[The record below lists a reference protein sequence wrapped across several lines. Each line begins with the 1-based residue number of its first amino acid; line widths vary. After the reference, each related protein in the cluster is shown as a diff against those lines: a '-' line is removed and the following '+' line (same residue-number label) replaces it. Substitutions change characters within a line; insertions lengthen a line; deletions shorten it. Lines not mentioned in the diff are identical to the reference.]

1 MLKCKQK
8 WDSDCE
14 RKLNLYAEIY
24 LKVGLS
30 DLICVYRFF
39 VVQNSVCVQIPQEE
53 RDEDK

>member
-1 MLKCKQK
+1 MLEYKQK

-39 VVQNSVCVQIPQEE
+39 CCSKF
-53 RDEDK
+53 RLRTDSTGGKR